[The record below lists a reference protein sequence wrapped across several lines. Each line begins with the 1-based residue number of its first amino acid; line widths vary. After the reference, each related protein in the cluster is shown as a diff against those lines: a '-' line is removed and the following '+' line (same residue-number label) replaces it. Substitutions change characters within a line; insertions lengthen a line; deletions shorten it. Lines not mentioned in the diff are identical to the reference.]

1 LPQGTPIYLTY
12 ITAQV
17 RDGKLA
23 YLPDVYGWDR
33 APPQFASSN

>member
-1 LPQGTPIYLTY
+1 
-12 ITAQV
+12 V
-17 RDGKLA
+17 KDGKLA